1 MDGAPTLATIL
12 PHPAPAPSRD
22 EIATATA
29 AASALV
35 VTSGDS
41 SHPNKRSRK
50 PVVAASSAS
59 NDAAAATKVILVAL
73 DPPPPALPLPPST
86 ATAAEPSLQR
96 SSARIRQTR
105 KSVPSLTAVVA
116 HDVPSLVQ
124 PETEPTETVPQM
136 NHCTQ
141 EDVAA
146 DGNPA
151 PHPCLIDAVAP
162 CAAVGP
168 VTRSSKRVK
177 GLLFFSFLHLVQ

>member
-1 MDGAPTLATIL
+1 MDRIANKGTSGAAAAASTEGSKDGLAALPHRNDRERPSKRPRRAAAAATVKPTGKRKSPAKETAAVDGAPTLATTL
-12 PHPAPAPSRD
+12 LHPAPAPSRD

-50 PVVAASSAS
+50 PAVAASSAS
-59 NDAAAATKVILVAL
+59 NDAAAAATKVILVAP

-105 KSVPSLTAVVA
+105 KSVPPDGCS
-116 HDVPSLVQ
+116 
-124 PETEPTETVPQM
+124 
-136 NHCTQ
+136 CT
-141 EDVAA
+141 
-146 DGNPA
+146 
-151 PHPCLIDAVAP
+151 
-162 CAAVGP
+162 
-168 VTRSSKRVK
+168 
-177 GLLFFSFLHLVQ
+177 